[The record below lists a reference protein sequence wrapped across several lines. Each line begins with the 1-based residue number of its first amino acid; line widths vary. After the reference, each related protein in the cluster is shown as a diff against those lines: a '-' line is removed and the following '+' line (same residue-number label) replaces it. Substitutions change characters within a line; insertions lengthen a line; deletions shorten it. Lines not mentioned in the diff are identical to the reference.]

1 MRGNAVRALAPG
13 LLVLALVGV
22 VAIAS
27 TGSNPAGTGETR
39 RPSDILLDI
48 FFSFALFALIP
59 AAAMLVWGLMQR
71 REIAEGF
78 ASGRFKRTGLVTFLM
93 VAAVLAAFGYWRRP
107 EPRPPNT
114 EQLEDVIIPRGS
126 PTSFGDGDPPPQY
139 EAEFAWIPVIVVVT
153 LAAVGF
159 AAAYASK
166 RQRRRRWAA
175 EEAVTASLV
184 EMLEETLDD
193 LRAEVDPRKAVIAA
207 YARLERTL
215 AAHGSGRKAAETPDE
230 YLRRILPRLAVDR
243 SSIRRLTDL
252 FTWAKFSHH
261 EVDGGMKEEAIDALT
276 QVLDELRASTAAER
290 ATEPPQPPSPLQTR
304 EESA

>member
-1 MRGNAVRALAPG
+1 MGGRATRALVPG

-27 TGSNPAGTGETR
+27 TGSHPAGTGETR
-39 RPSDILLDI
+39 RPTDTLLDI
-48 FFSFALFALIP
+48 FFSFAVLALIP

-71 REIAEGF
+71 KEIAEGF
-78 ASGRFKRTGLVTFLM
+78 ASGRFKRTGLVSFFA
-93 VAAVLAAFGYWRRP
+93 VAAVIGVLGYWRRP
-107 EPRPPNT
+107 DPRPPT
-114 EQLEDVIIPRGS
+114 PEQLEDVIIPRGGT
-126 PTSFGDGDPPPQY
+126 PTSFGDGEPPPQY
-139 EAEFAWIPVIVVVT
+139 EAEFAWIPVIVVVI

-159 AAAYASK
+159 AAAYAS
-166 RQRRRRWAA
+166 RQRRRRRWAA
-175 EEAVTASLV
+175 EEAVAESLV

-215 AAHGSGRKAAETPDE
+215 AAHGSARKAAETPEE

-243 SSIRRLTDL
+243 RSIRRLTDL
-252 FTWAKFSHH
+252 FTWAKFSQHD
-261 EVDGGMKEEAIDALT
+261 VDAEMKEEAIDALT
-276 QVLDELRASTAAER
+276 QVRDELRAAADEG
-290 ATEPPQPPSPLQTR
+290 ATEPPPPSPLQTR